1 MKIGIIVLCRYDSK
15 RLPGKILKKIQGK
28 TILSHIIDRLHKVRS
43 APQVVVAT
51 STQKPDDII
60 QEHCNTSGIPCYRGD
75 LQNVAERFLSCAQA
89 YQFDYAV
96 RINGDNLFTDP
107 ILIDLMID
115 QVMSGNFDFISNVPD
130 RTFPYG
136 MSIEILKTD
145 FYATI
150 LPRFSHERYHEHV
163 TLYLY
168 EHEELGKRQY
178 FYNTVCPSLKG
189 ENLAIDNDKDLNLA
203 EKIFAMLSHLHK
215 EFGLKELC
223 TIKDFIIHER
233 MER

>member
-1 MKIGIIVLCRYDSK
+1 MKIGIIVLCRYDSI

-28 TILSHIIDRLHKVRS
+28 TILSHILDRLHKVRS
-43 APQVVVAT
+43 AHQIVVAT

-60 QEHCNTSGIPCYRGD
+60 QAHCYDYGIPCYRGD
-75 LQNVAERFLSCAQA
+75 LLNVAERFLSCSKAF
-89 YQFDYAV
+89 QFDYAV

-107 ILIDLMID
+107 ALIDLMIN
-115 QVMSGNFDFISNVPD
+115 QATSGNFDFISNVPE

-150 LPRFSHERYHEHV
+150 LPRFNLERYHEHV

-178 FYNTVCPSLKG
+178 FYNTICPGLKG
-189 ENLAIDNDKDLNLA
+189 ENLAIDNDKDLSLA
-203 EKIFAMLSHLHK
+203 EKIFARLSHLDK

-223 TIKDFIIHER
+223 AIKDYIIHER